1 MTPSRP
7 DNESDPTRPSAP
19 AEPVWTEPAL
29 TPPAQ
34 PASATTEAPLAS
46 TAAASTAGSA
56 SDAVA
61 FTGRTG
67 TPSKL
72 RAGVVAGAAVAL
84 AVGAVATSFAASPAP
99 SAGTNSGI
107 TTPAAPFAGNGGIT
121 LPGGA
126 FEQRGPGGFGDHGG
140 FGPGGFRD
148 ITIAAINGSSL
159 SLETADGWTRTIEV
173 TSSVELTK
181 GGQTI
186 TVADLAVGDSIRFA
200 QTRNDDGTYTVTA
213 IAVIVPSVSGVVSDV
228 TSSGFKVTAR
238 DGSVWTITVDGST
251 EYHFGTG
258 DGSLSDVKA
267 GEGVRVL
274 GEANG
279 DNALTALS
287 VQVAGDHAVGT
298 VTAKTADTITLKVRD
313 GSSVT
318 IHVDADTTYRVPG
331 NDAAALSDITVDMVV
346 GVDGRARADGSI
358 DAATVGAGF
367 KGNDG
372 HGFGR
377 GGHGDDKATDPNAT
391 PAPTPQGG

>member
-7 DNESDPTRPSAP
+7 ENESDPTMPSAP

-29 TPPAQ
+29 TPPAR
-34 PASATTEAPLAS
+34 PDSVAAETPLAPS
-46 TAAASTAGSA
+46 PADSA
-56 SDAVA
+56 PAAVA

-107 TTPAAPFAGNGGIT
+107 TTPAVPFAGNGGIT

-140 FGPGGFRD
+140 FGPGAFRD
-148 ITIAAINGSSL
+148 ITIAAIDGSSL
-159 SLETADGWTRTIEV
+159 SLETADGWTRTIDV

-186 TVADLAVGDSIRFA
+186 TVADLAVGDSIRIA

-213 IAVIVPSVSGVVSDV
+213 IAVVVPSVSGVVSDV

-238 DGSVWTITVDGST
+238 DGSVWTIAVNGST
-251 EYHFGTG
+251 EYHYGTG
-258 DGSLSDVKA
+258 DGSLADVEA
-267 GEGVRVL
+267 GGNVRVL
-274 GEANG
+274 GDANG

-298 VTAKTADTITLKVRD
+298 VTAKTADTITLKLRD
-313 GSSVT
+313 GSSLTV
-318 IHVDADTTYRVPG
+318 HVDADTVYRVPG
-331 NDAAALSDITVDMVV
+331 NEAATLSDVTVDMVV

-367 KGNDG
+367 KGHDG
-372 HGFGR
+372 HGFGP
-377 GGHGDDKATDPNAT
+377 GGPGDDDATDPNAT

>member
-1 MTPSRP
+1 MSPSRP
-7 DNESDPTRPSAP
+7 DNESDAARS
-19 AEPVWTEPAL
+19 EDDQPVWTAPAL
-29 TPPAQ
+29 TPPARPVPDPSQ
-34 PASATTEAPLAS
+34 VAASA
-46 TAAASTAGSA
+46 AAAP
-56 SDAVA
+56 DAVA

-84 AVGAVATSFAASPAP
+84 AVGAVATSFAATPSPAP
-99 SAGTNSGI
+99 SAGTTSGI

-126 FEQRGPGGFGDHGG
+126 FDEHGPGGLGDRGG

-148 ITIAAINGSSL
+148 ITIEAINGSSI
-159 SLETADGWTRTIEV
+159 SLKTADGWTRTIDV
-173 TSSVELTK
+173 TSSVTLTK
-181 GGQTI
+181 GGQAI

-213 IAVIVPSVSGVVSDV
+213 IAVIVPSVSGEVSDV

-251 EYHFGTG
+251 EYHYGTG
-258 DGSLSDVKA
+258 DGSLADVKA
-267 GEGVRVL
+267 GGNVRVQ
-274 GEANG
+274 GETNG

-298 VTAKTADTITLKVRD
+298 VTGKTADTITLKLRD

-318 IHVDADTTYRVPG
+318 VHVDADTVYRVPA
-331 NDAAALSDITVDMVV
+331 NDAATLSDIAVDMVV

-367 KGNDG
+367 KGN
-372 HGFGR
+372 GFGR
-377 GGHGDDKATDPNAT
+377 GGHDGHGDDKATDPNAT